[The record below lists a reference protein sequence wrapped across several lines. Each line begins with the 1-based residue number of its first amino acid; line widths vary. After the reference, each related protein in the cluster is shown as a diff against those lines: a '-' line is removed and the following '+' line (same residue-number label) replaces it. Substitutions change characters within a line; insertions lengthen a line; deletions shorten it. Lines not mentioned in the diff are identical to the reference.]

1 MFIDDTYS
9 QKNNLNISHYEKLKF
24 QKNCNIEHSKTN
36 NNQIKYGFNKK
47 VSLFLLYFLIL
58 LNIFI
63 FFDKKKDSEKIGA
76 YYKLCN
82 RGKLINKKNFKRVEN
97 PKVSIVSPVHNREKY
112 ILRLIRSV
120 QNQFFDDIEIIL
132 VDDFS
137 TDRSVEL
144 IEKYQKDDER
154 ILLMKHK
161 KNKGTLISRNNG
173 VLKAKGEYIILPD
186 PDDLLSKNI
195 LNNCYNLAKQYNY
208 DIIRYNIYL
217 DNNDI
222 FFKDIVNQLEN
233 RPIYKPELSS
243 YLFYGSGTLK
253 QIDFNVANKFIKRD
267 TYIRA
272 IKSMNDFYLNQYMTN
287 HEDGL
292 INFVLYRTANS
303 FYFLKKIGYYYIPNN
318 QSITLNYQNNY
329 DETIRFIFINL
340 KFVFENTNNNKKEK
354 DIINCL
360 FQRLFE
366 GVLSE
371 RLNLITKD
379 HQFFI
384 DIINMYLNCIFISKD
399 NILKLNKLKSIIETL
414 IKSKRKNFYKTIL

>member
-1 MFIDDTYS
+1 MFIDFTS
-9 QKNNLNISHYEKLKF
+9 NQINNLNISHYLKLNF
-24 QKNCNIEHSKTN
+24 SKNFIIEDPEAKNI
-36 NNQIKYGFNKK
+36 QIKNRLIKMFI
-47 VSLFLLYFLIL
+47 LFLLYFLIL

-63 FFDKKKDSEKIGA
+63 FFDKKKDSENIDA

-82 RGKLINKKNFKRVEN
+82 RGKLINKQNFKRVEN
-97 PKVSIVSPVHNREKY
+97 PKVSIISPIHNREKY

-120 QNQFFDDIEIIL
+120 QNQFFDEIEIIL

-137 TDRSVEL
+137 TDHSAEL
-144 IEKYQKDDER
+144 IKKYQKDDER
-154 ILLMKHK
+154 IILIRHK

-186 PDDLLSKNI
+186 PDDILSKNI
-195 LNNCYNLAKQYNY
+195 LNNCYNLAKKYDF
-208 DIIRYNIYL
+208 DIIRFNIYIG
-217 DNNDI
+217 DNNI
-222 FFKDIVNQLEN
+222 FFNDIVNELES
-233 RPIYKPELSS
+233 RPIYKSELSS
-243 YLFYGSGTLK
+243 YLFYGAGTLK

-267 TYIRA
+267 AYIKA
-272 IKSMNDFYLNQYMTN
+272 IASMNNFYLSQFMTN

-303 FYFLKKIGYYYIPNN
+303 FYFLKKIGYYYIPNS
-318 QSITLNYQNNY
+318 QSITLNYKKNY

-340 KFVFENTNNNKKEK
+340 KFVFENTKNNKREK

-360 FQRLFE
+360 FQRLFQ

-371 RLNLITKD
+371 SLNLITKD
-379 HQFFI
+379 HKFFI

-399 NILKLNKLKSIIETL
+399 NIFKLNKLKSIINAL
-414 IKSKRKNFYKTIL
+414 IKDKNR

>member
-1 MFIDDTYS
+1 MFIDFTS
-9 QKNNLNISHYEKLKF
+9 NQINNLNISHYLKLNF
-24 QKNCNIEHSKTN
+24 SKNFIIEDPEAKNI
-36 NNQIKYGFNKK
+36 QIKNRLIKMLI
-47 VSLFLLYFLIL
+47 LFLLYFLIL

-63 FFDKKKDSEKIGA
+63 FFDKKKDSENIDA

-82 RGKLINKKNFKRVEN
+82 RGKLINKQNFKRVEN
-97 PKVSIVSPVHNREKY
+97 PKVSIISPIHNREKY

-120 QNQFFDDIEIIL
+120 QNQFFDEIEIIL

-137 TDRSVEL
+137 TDHSAEL
-144 IEKYQKDDER
+144 IKKYQKDDER
-154 ILLMKHK
+154 IILIRHK

-186 PDDLLSKNI
+186 PDDILSKNI
-195 LNNCYNLAKQYNY
+195 LNNCYNLAKKYDF
-208 DIIRYNIYL
+208 DIIRFNIYIG
-217 DNNDI
+217 DNNI
-222 FFKDIVNQLEN
+222 FFNDIVNELES

-243 YLFYGSGTLK
+243 YLFYGAGTLK

-267 TYIRA
+267 AYIKA
-272 IKSMNDFYLNQYMTN
+272 IASMNNFYLSQFMTN

-303 FYFLKKIGYYYIPNN
+303 FYFLKKIGYYYIPNS
-318 QSITLNYQNNY
+318 QSITLNYKKNY

-340 KFVFENTNNNKKEK
+340 KFVFENTKNNKREK

-360 FQRLFE
+360 FQRLFQ

-371 RLNLITKD
+371 SLNLITKD
-379 HQFFI
+379 HKFFI

-399 NILKLNKLKSIIETL
+399 NIFKLNKLKSIINAL
-414 IKSKRKNFYKTIL
+414 IKDKNR

>member
-1 MFIDDTYS
+1 
-9 QKNNLNISHYEKLKF
+9 
-24 QKNCNIEHSKTN
+24 
-36 NNQIKYGFNKK
+36 
-47 VSLFLLYFLIL
+47 
-58 LNIFI
+58 
-63 FFDKKKDSEKIGA
+63 
-76 YYKLCN
+76 
-82 RGKLINKKNFKRVEN
+82 
-97 PKVSIVSPVHNREKY
+97 
-112 ILRLIRSV
+112 
-120 QNQFFDDIEIIL
+120 
-132 VDDFS
+132 
-137 TDRSVEL
+137 
-144 IEKYQKDDER
+144 
-154 ILLMKHK
+154 MKHK

-303 FYFLKKIGYYYIPNN
+303 FYFLKKIGYYYIPNA
-318 QSITLNYQNNY
+318 QSITLNYQKNY

-340 KFVFENTNNNKKEK
+340 KFVFENTKNNKREK

-371 RLNLITKD
+371 KLNSITKD

-384 DIINMYLNCIFISKD
+384 DIINKYLNCIFISRD
-399 NILKLNKLKSIIETL
+399 NVFKLNKLKSIIETL
-414 IKSKRKNFYKTIL
+414 IKSKKLL